1 MAGVTEDPPVAI
13 DETAQG
19 DDLTPANMLG
29 KETIAARRALNF
41 DSPTTSAQETM
52 QAIMEQAK
60 QNEQRLENMITENER
75 LRQDLALEVA
85 KSREAVRQDP
95 KRPQRAG
102 GQRPRARPKDTDSD
116 SNSLTTEF
124 NKKG

>member
-1 MAGVTEDPPVAI
+1 MAGVTEDPPAAI

-19 DDLTPANMLG
+19 DDPTPANMLG

-41 DSPTTSAQETM
+41 DSPTTSGQETM
-52 QAIMEQAK
+52 QAIIEQAK
-60 QNEQRLENMITENER
+60 QNEQRLENMIAENEH

-85 KSREAVRQDP
+85 KLREAMRQDP
-95 KRPQRAG
+95 ERPPRAG
-102 GQRPRARPKDTDSD
+102 GQQPRARPKDTDSD
-116 SNSLTTEF
+116 SKSLTTEL